1 MPHLDH
7 MRMPS
12 ADILV
17 NLTTLTRSQDGVIT
31 RTQLFGWGASDEMI
45 ENQLRARRWQRIHRG
60 VYATFTGP
68 LPFATQVGAA
78 LLRVGPEA
86 VASHETAAYLDG
98 LVDEP
103 GDVIHITAPASRR
116 IRGQLS
122 GLTVHYAER
131 LPISRHPA
139 RTPPRTRI
147 EDTVLDLIGRAAS
160 VEDVATWV
168 TRLCQRRLSTPDRL
182 AACLVRRKK
191 IRWRREI
198 EAMVASVAEGAQS
211 PLEVRYL
218 RYVERPHGVPSG
230 ERNQRWAG
238 RRVIWIDIN
247 VSRYQTR
254 IELDGRI
261 GHVEEGAFRD
271 RRRDNAATVSGHG
284 TLRYG
289 YGDIFGD
296 PCGVAAEVATVL
308 NSRGWRGTLRRCGRS
323 CAVPS
328 HSP

>member
-1 MPHLDH
+1 MHI
-7 MRMPS
+7 PS
-12 ADILV
+12 AAILAD
-17 NLTTLTRSQDGVIT
+17 LTTLAQSQDGVIT
-31 RTQLFGWGASDEMI
+31 RTQLFALGATDEI
-45 ENQLRARRWQRIHRG
+45 VENQLRARRWQRIHRG

-68 LPFATQVGAA
+68 LPFATQVSAA

-86 VASHETAAYLDG
+86 VASYETAAYLDG

-103 GDVIHITAPASRR
+103 GDIIHITAPVSRR
-116 IRGQLS
+116 IRGEIS
-122 GLTVHYAER
+122 GLTVHYAQR
-131 LPISRHPA
+131 LPISRYPA

-147 EDTVLDLIGRAAS
+147 EDTVL
-160 VEDVATWV
+160 E
-168 TRLCQRRLSTPDRL
+168 
-182 AACLVRRKK
+182 
-191 IRWRREI
+191 IRWRGEI
-198 EAMVASVAEGAQS
+198 EAMVADVAEGAQS

-218 RYVERPHGVPSG
+218 RYVERSHGLPSG

-271 RRRDNAATVSGHG
+271 RRRDNAATVRGHS

-308 NSRGWRGTLRRCGRS
+308 NSRGWRGTLRRCGPS
-323 CAVPS
+323 CAAPC